1 VDSFLKPQGYKYW
14 IMQTFVK
21 RITSLWFRKLNRK
34 FIDDEWRESDL
45 VCHRE
50 SLASQWLRGDGI
62 EIGALHK
69 PLKLKDGVTVRYID
83 YKTKAESQARYPE
96 LAMFDIVNTDIVDDG
111 FVLNKIA
118 DHSLDFIIANHALE
132 HTPDPYGTLLKWKSK
147 LRHHGVLY
155 FALPIVEKC
164 YDRGRSLT
172 SLAHLLDDHR
182 LFSTSDTAR
191 ILKVSEDHL
200 REFLRISD
208 ANIRRENQIDHIL
221 DEQEIDEACNKLMVI
236 LKSSVATAKPNYN
249 DLIKAHVLHLNK
261 AYDIHYHTFSPTSLY
276 AFVTYFCDRE
286 KCEFIEI
293 KKSGGG
299 ECIAIIRNR

>member
-1 VDSFLKPQGYKYW
+1 
-14 IMQTFVK
+14 MQNFVK
-21 RITSLWFRKLNRK
+21 QITSLWFRKLNSK
-34 FIDDEWRESDL
+34 FIDDEWRVFDK

-50 SLASQWLRGDGI
+50 PLASQWLTGDGI
-62 EIGALHK
+62 EIGALHS

-83 YKTKAESQARYPE
+83 YKTKAENQARYPE

-111 FVLNKIA
+111 FILNKIV

-155 FALPIVEKC
+155 FALPIAEKC
-164 YDRGRSLT
+164 YDRGRPLT

-182 LFSTSDTAR
+182 FFFASDTAR
-191 ILKVSEDHL
+191 ILKATEDHL
-200 REFLRISD
+200 REFMRISD
-208 ANIRRENQIDHIL
+208 ANIRRMNQIDYIL
-221 DEQEIDEACNKLMVI
+221 DEQEINESCNKMMAI

-249 DLIKAHVLHLNK
+249 DLITAHVLHLNK

-286 KCEFIEI
+286 KCELIEI

-299 ECIAIIRNR
+299 ECIVIIRNR